1 MKPMRRFIA
10 FLACLMVISGCI
22 MGGTKHNIKLTSE
35 VKPAKVSLENKE
47 LISINVRATNV
58 GTSLEK
64 ITADVIKTEGLVI
77 IPPNRTTF
85 TLKPDES
92 RTIIFYANLMEDA
105 VPGDYIIDVQI
116 KTEDGDIIWDRAKV
130 RVVQESG
137 LF

>member
-1 MKPMRRFIA
+1 MKRFIA
-10 FLACLMVISGCI
+10 LLVCLMIISGCI
-22 MGGTKHNIKLTSE
+22 GGRGHNIKLTSE
-35 VKPAKVSLENKE
+35 VKPAKVSLDDPE

-64 ITADVIKTEGLVI
+64 ITADVIKTEGVVI

-85 TLKPDES
+85 TLKPGES
-92 RTIIFYANLMEDA
+92 RTIIFHANLMEDA

-116 KTEDGDIIWDRAKV
+116 RTEAEDIIWDRAKV
-130 RVVQESG
+130 RVAQEAG

>member
-1 MKPMRRFIA
+1 MKRFIA
-10 FLACLMVISGCI
+10 LLVCLMIISGCI
-22 MGGTKHNIKLTSE
+22 GGRGHNIKLTSE
-35 VKPAKVSLENKE
+35 VKPAKVSLDDPE

-64 ITADVIKTEGLVI
+64 ITADVIKTEGVVI

-85 TLKPDES
+85 TLKPGES
-92 RTIIFYANLMEDA
+92 RTIIFHANLMGDA

-116 KTEDGDIIWDRAKV
+116 RTEAEDIIWDRAKV
-130 RVVQESG
+130 RVAQEAG

>member
-1 MKPMRRFIA
+1 MGPMKKFIVL
-10 FLACLMVISGCI
+10 LACLMIIAGCI
-22 MGGTKHNIKLTSE
+22 GGKGHNIKLTSE
-35 VKPAKVSLENKE
+35 VKPAKVSLDDPE

-64 ITADVIKTEGLVI
+64 ITADVIKTEGVVI

-85 TLKPDES
+85 TLKPGES
-92 RTIIFYANLMEDA
+92 RTIIFHASLMEDA

-116 KTEDGDIIWDRAKV
+116 KTEAEDIIWDRAKV
-130 RVVQESG
+130 RVAQESG

>member
-1 MKPMRRFIA
+1 MKSMRRFIA

-22 MGGTKHNIKLTSE
+22 IGGTGHNIKLTSE

>member
-1 MKPMRRFIA
+1 MGLMKRFIA
-10 FLACLMVISGCI
+10 LLVCLMIISGCI
-22 MGGTKHNIKLTSE
+22 GGRGHNIKLTSE
-35 VKPAKVSLENKE
+35 VKPAKVSLDDPE

-64 ITADVIKTEGLVI
+64 ITADVIKTEGVVI

-85 TLKPDES
+85 TLKPGES
-92 RTIIFYANLMEDA
+92 RTIIFHANLMEDA

-116 KTEDGDIIWDRAKV
+116 RTEAEDIIWDRAKV
-130 RVVQESG
+130 RVAQEAG

>member
-1 MKPMRRFIA
+1 MGLMKRFIA
-10 FLACLMVISGCI
+10 LLVCLMIISGCI
-22 MGGTKHNIKLTSE
+22 GGRGHNIKLTSE
-35 VKPAKVSLENKE
+35 VKPAKVSLDDRE

-64 ITADVIKTEGLVI
+64 ITADVIKTEGVVI

-85 TLKPDES
+85 TLKPGES
-92 RTIIFYANLMEDA
+92 RTIIFHANLMEDA

-116 KTEDGDIIWDRAKV
+116 RTEAEDIIWDRAKV
-130 RVVQESG
+130 RVAQESG